1 MRNPSAFLTVSLLG
15 AAVIAGACSSEPTA
29 VQNRQT
35 NISASQTTDSSMKNV
50 PALYDGKTFMIN
62 LKLEPPPA
70 QGVLINRK
78 GLNNIYECDMCEAA
92 GVHFT
97 FVIDAIPTDG
107 MNPHWL
113 EQQITF
119 TAGHAPRQ
127 LQSDNDVAAAVSSG
141 EITLTS
147 TGQVY
152 RCSVTGKP

>member
-1 MRNPSAFLTVSLLG
+1 MRSRSTLLAISLFG
-15 AAVIAGACSSEPTA
+15 AAAIVGACSSDPTA
-29 VQNRQT
+29 VQDHAMGA
-35 NISASQTTDSSMKNV
+35 SASQVTDSSQKNV
-50 PALYDGKTFMIN
+50 PALYDGKIFIIN
-62 LKLEPPPA
+62 LKLEPPSA
-70 QGVLINRK
+70 QGVLINRN
-78 GLNNIYECDMCEAA
+78 GLNNIYECDQCIAD
-92 GVHFT
+92 GVPFT

-119 TAGHAPRQ
+119 TAGHTPRQ
-127 LQSDNDVAAAVSSG
+127 LESDNDVAAAVASG